1 MSGDLSQKKPQPTK
15 CSFDHNCLWGRGLQP
30 PPINFFFDV
39 ASVISNLHTDIHTT
53 HGEGRTNLDKILY
66 DDNCVNPP
74 DGRVNLG
81 RLARGDFVNGFRQD
95 FGPMDFAVDA
105 LVHSGA
111 LLGAGWVASII
122 I

>member
-1 MSGDLSQKKPQPTK
+1 M
-15 CSFDHNCLWGRGLQP
+15 
-30 PPINFFFDV
+30 
-39 ASVISNLHTDIHTT
+39 
-53 HGEGRTNLDKILY
+53 
-66 DDNCVNPP
+66 NPP